1 MDIKKI
7 SKYIEM
13 IDEYVQEPNSIDKQ
27 WLNFMYDMR
36 AMLGRDLRSTT
47 TADNAMDNIRV
58 VLDYGAKMPSKAYD
72 TDAGF
77 DLYSRDDKVVKAHNS
92 AIFDTGVHI
101 ELPKNTTG
109 FIKSKSGLNVKH
121 NIMSMGVV
129 DVGYTGS
136 ITVKLYNL
144 GDTDYEVSKGDKI
157 SQLVIL
163 PIVNRGLIETT
174 MINGGLRA
182 DNGFGSTGK

>member
-7 SKYIEM
+7 NKYIEM
-13 IDEYVQEPNSIDKQ
+13 IDEYVEEPNSIDKQ

-36 AMLGRDLRSTT
+36 AILRKDLCSTT

-77 DLYSRDDKVVKAHNS
+77 DLYSREDKVVKAHNS

-163 PIVNRGLIETT
+163 PIVNKGLIETT

-182 DNGFGSTGK
+182 DNGFGSTGR

>member
-7 SKYIEM
+7 NKYIEM
-13 IDEYVQEPNSIDKQ
+13 IDEYIEEPHSIDKE
-27 WLNFMYDMR
+27 WLNFMYDIR
-36 AMLGRDLRSTT
+36 TMLRKDVCQLSDTNSHSGK
-47 TADNAMDNIRV
+47 MKV
-58 VLDYGAKMPSKAYD
+58 VLDEGVKIPTKAYD

-77 DLYSRDDKVVKAHNS
+77 DLYSREDKVVKGHNS
-92 AIFDTGVHI
+92 AVFDTGVHI

-109 FIKSKSGLNVKH
+109 FIKSKSGLNIKH

-144 GDTDYEVSKGDKI
+144 GSKDYKVSKGDKI

-163 PIVNRGLIETT
+163 PIVNLKLEQTDKLEEKGRG
-174 MINGGLRA
+174 N
-182 DNGFGSTGK
+182 NGFGSSGK

>member
-1 MDIKKI
+1 MDARFHLVK
-7 SKYIEM
+7 SH
-13 IDEYVQEPNSIDKQ
+13 
-27 WLNFMYDMR
+27 
-36 AMLGRDLRSTT
+36 
-47 TADNAMDNIRV
+47 
-58 VLDYGAKMPSKAYD
+58 
-72 TDAGF
+72 
-77 DLYSRDDKVVKAHNS
+77 LYSREDKVVKAHNS

-109 FIKSKSGLNVKH
+109 FVKSKSGLNVKH
-121 NIMSMGVV
+121 DIISMGVV

-144 GDTDYEVSKGDKI
+144 GSKDYKVSKGDKI

-163 PIVNRGLIETT
+163 PIVNKGLIETT

>member
-7 SKYIEM
+7 NKYIEM
-13 IDEYVQEPNSIDKQ
+13 IDEYVEEPHSIDKQ
-27 WLNFMYDMR
+27 WLNFMYDIR
-36 AMLGRDLRSTT
+36 SMLRKDLCLCSN
-47 TADNAMDNIRV
+47 ADNTSDNISIF
-58 VLDYGAKMPSKAYD
+58 LDCGAKMPSKAYD

-77 DLYSRDDKVVKAHNS
+77 DLYSREDKVVKAHNS

-121 NIMSMGVV
+121 DIISMGVI
-129 DVGYTGS
+129 DVGYSGS
-136 ITVKLYNL
+136 IAVKLYNL
-144 GDTDYEVSKGDKI
+144 GDTDYKVSKGDKI

-163 PIVNRGLIETT
+163 PIVNKGLAETT

-182 DNGFGSTGK
+182 NNGFGSTGR

>member
-13 IDEYVQEPNSIDKQ
+13 IDEYVEEPNSIDKQ
-27 WLNFMYDMR
+27 WLNFMYDIR
-36 AMLGRDLRSTT
+36 AMLRKDLCSTA
-47 TADNAMDNIRV
+47 TADNAMDNIRA

-77 DLYSRDDKVVKAHNS
+77 DLYSREDKVVKAHN
-92 AIFDTGVHI
+92 
-101 ELPKNTTG
+101 
-109 FIKSKSGLNVKH
+109 
-121 NIMSMGVV
+121 
-129 DVGYTGS
+129 

>member
-7 SKYIEM
+7 NKYIEM
-13 IDEYVQEPNSIDKQ
+13 IDEYVEEPNSIDKQ

-36 AMLGRDLRSTT
+36 AMLRKDLCSTT
-47 TADNAMDNIRV
+47 TADNTMDNIRV
-58 VLDYGAKMPSKAYD
+58 VLDCGAKMPSKAYD

-77 DLYSRDDKVVKAHNS
+77 DLYSREDKVVKSHNS

-121 NIMSMGVV
+121 DIISMGVV

-163 PIVNRGLIETT
+163 PIVNKGLIETT